1 MLEINDTEN
10 LSVETKKAMFQA
22 VVFDM
27 DGVIFDSEIKVIEC
41 WKEIAKKHGIQEI
54 EKACF
59 GCLGLNREAAR
70 SVMLSIYGE
79 DFPYDEY
86 KSEMSA
92 LFHMRYGEGRLPLKK
107 GIVELLQYLQKKGIR
122 TAIASST
129 RREVVEAEIKDAGL
143 MPYFQAVICGDMVKR
158 SKPEPDIFLK
168 ACKEL
173 QVEPAVAI
181 GIEDSYYGVQALY
194 RAGMRPVMVP
204 DLKEPTEEIRQLA
217 EVVLPDLF
225 AVKNY
230 LVKQRQ
236 SFMYGEPDIPDCGCI
251 YG

>member
-1 MLEINDTEN
+1 MEGIWN
-10 LSVETKKAMFQA
+10 MYQA

-41 WKEIAKKHGIQEI
+41 WMEIAQKYKIKDI
-54 EKACF
+54 EHACYQ
-59 GCLGLNREAAR
+59 CLGLNREATR
-70 SVMLSIYGE
+70 NVMFSIYGK
-79 DFPYDEY
+79 DFPYDAY

-92 LFHMRYGEGRLPLKK
+92 LFHSRYGEGRLPLKK
-107 GIVELLQYLQKKGIR
+107 GIVELLKYLQEKGIR

-129 RREVVEAEIKDAGL
+129 RREVVEAEIHDAGL
-143 MPYFQAVICGDMVKR
+143 TSYFQAIICGDMVEK

-173 QVEPAVAI
+173 QVEPAFAF
-181 GIEDSYYGVQALY
+181 GIEDSYFGIQALY
-194 RAGMRPVMVP
+194 RAGMRPIMVP
-204 DLKEPTEEIRQLA
+204 DLKKPTEEIRQLT

-225 AVKNY
+225 EVKRY
-230 LVKQRQ
+230 LAKQRQ
-236 SFMYGEPDIPDCGCI
+236 ANNYGEPEVLDCGCI